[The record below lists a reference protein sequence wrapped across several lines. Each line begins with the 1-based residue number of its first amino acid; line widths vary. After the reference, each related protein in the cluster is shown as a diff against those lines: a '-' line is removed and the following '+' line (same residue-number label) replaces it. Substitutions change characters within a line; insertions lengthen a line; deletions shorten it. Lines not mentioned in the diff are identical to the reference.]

1 MGQLIKVGIQL
12 RKEEDSLLWGVNPK
26 LERHCAKTGY
36 KVHVPNDA
44 PLTPASG
51 GRPKCGK

>member
-12 RKEEDSLLWGVNPK
+12 RKEEDSLLWGVN
-26 LERHCAKTGY
+26 H
-36 KVHVPNDA
+36 DA

-51 GRPKCGK
+51 GRPNCGK